1 MSYFKFLKIKNK
13 NAPPPQAAF
22 LFHKIIKK
30 SIHNLTIKE
39 LELKSSY
46 SSSLPPYQIIR
57 HDISEIM
64 FCSSLILMY
73 VLFHILK
80 STYNIFQ
87 YQILYTP

>member
-1 MSYFKFLKIKNK
+1 MSYFKFSKIKNK
-13 NAPPPQAAF
+13 NATLPKRH
-22 LFHKIIKK
+22 LIHKIMKK